1 MNKVA
6 INNYN
11 DLIEEKKRLQFLLDL
26 QKERFSNNFRELK
39 DELKE
44 DLKPAT
50 TILNTVG
57 KLTKKSERSKAVV
70 NLALDYGGKILKNTL
85 LKKVSWPLR
94 IVIPFF
100 AKNIA
105 SHLIADSKN
114 KKVKEITEALP

>member
-11 DLIEEKKRLQFLLDL
+11 DLLEEKKRLQFLLDL

>member
-1 MNKVA
+1 MNKVT

-11 DLIEEKKRLQFLLDL
+11 DLIAEKQRLQLLLEL
-26 QKERFSNNFRELK
+26 QKERFSSNFKELK

-50 TILNTVG
+50 TILQTVG
-57 KLTKKSERSKAVV
+57 KLTKKSERSKTVV
-70 NLALDYGGKILKNTL
+70 NLALDYGGKLLKNTL

-114 KKVKEITEALP
+114 KKVKEITDALP